1 MSFFRI
7 KRLLAGIELGP
18 DNIKSALIFKKGNNF
33 SITQLSDVKMPM
45 QTLKPSFKKENI
57 LNLESFQDSLKK
69 ICREI
74 KVQKIGVA
82 LPDSC
87 VKVLVKTYKALPKE
101 ITKIDEMVSWDIA
114 SSLNLSA
121 NELRIDWQ
129 KMGKNSDN
137 AHVLLIVLGMEN
149 IIVQYEQA
157 FKKYGVSPLMLTP
170 AGLNQFNF
178 YSTVLPSKGII
189 AYLGLFD
196 DFLNLFVFSDDV
208 PIFYKM
214 IKKGVLSDDET
225 SAVNDVDLLIQYY
238 NSENPDLEI
247 GKFFIA
253 SNTKSQIQIEY
264 ILQDIHSAEFTIIDE
279 KQLISF
285 DKSFKLDHNYNPLPF
300 YTSVIG
306 AAQSL

>member
-1 MSFFRI
+1 MSFFPI
-7 KRLLAGIELGP
+7 KRLFAGVELAS
-18 DNIKSALIFKKGNNF
+18 DNIKSAVIFKKGNKF
-33 SITQLSDVKMPM
+33 SITQLSDVKMPA
-45 QTLKPSFKKENI
+45 QTLKPSFKQENI
-57 LNLESFQDSLKK
+57 INLESFHDCLEKT
-69 ICREI
+69 CRKI
-74 KVQKIGVA
+74 KVKKIGVA

-101 ITKIDEMVSWDIA
+101 ISKIDEMVSWDIA
-114 SSLNLSA
+114 SSLKLSA
-121 NELRIDWQ
+121 SELRIGWER
-129 KMGKNSDN
+129 MGKNSDN

-149 IIVQYEQA
+149 IIVQYEEA

-178 YSTVLPSKGII
+178 YSSILPSKGTV

-196 DFLNLFVFSDDV
+196 DFLNLFVFNDNV

-214 IKKGVLSDDET
+214 IKKGLLSNDET

-247 GKFFIA
+247 EIFFIA
-253 SNTKSQIQIEY
+253 SNTKSQIQIKY
-264 ILQDIHSAEFTIIDE
+264 ILQDINAAEFTIMDE
-279 KQLISF
+279 KKLISF
-285 DKSFKLDHNYNPLPF
+285 DKSFELDHNYNPLPF

-306 AAQSL
+306 AAQNL